1 MWLRTLEVI
10 LGGLFFYAGL
20 QKVLHPYEFAE
31 AVLAYQLL
39 PESLVG
45 LAVAGLPWVEIAA
58 GLCLV
63 VGLKRR
69 SCLLILA
76 GLVAGFLVVI
86 LITMARGL
94 KIDCG
99 CGLFFQRQVGL
110 AAVLEDAGVPGLGR
124 GAVLVGVVKGGERWA
139 GAGCRSRAL
148 SHNMVRKAHPTKNRK
163 LKNRL
168 IHGQIFQFLRSP
180 GKTVRLQQ
188 LPGGGGAGGDPHPGL
203 HPHLADR

>member
-1 MWLRTLEVI
+1 MRISSSIVVARTLAVI

-20 QKVLHPYEFAE
+20 QKILHPYEFAE

-45 LAVAGLPWVEIAA
+45 LAAAGLPWVEIVA
-58 GLCLV
+58 GLGLAA
-63 VGLKRR
+63 GLKRR

-99 CGLFFQRQVGL
+99 CGLFSQRQVGP
-110 AAVLEDAGVPGLGR
+110 AAVLEDLVLLVWSGGLFWWERRQTGVR
-124 GAVLVGVVKGGERWA
+124 NVCAKEI
-139 GAGCRSRAL
+139 
-148 SHNMVRKAHPTKNRK
+148 M
-163 LKNRL
+163 
-168 IHGQIFQFLRSP
+168 
-180 GKTVRLQQ
+180 
-188 LPGGGGAGGDPHPGL
+188 GGGNDPNASPS
-203 HPHLADR
+203 

>member
-1 MWLRTLEVI
+1 LRISGGIIGLRTLEVV

-31 AVLAYQLL
+31 AVLAYRLL

-45 LAVAGLPWVEIAA
+45 LAAAGLPWAEIAA
-58 GLCLV
+58 GFCLV
-63 VGLKRR
+63 AGLKPR

-76 GLVAGFLVVI
+76 GLVAVFLVVI

-110 AAVLEDAGVPGLGR
+110 AAVLEDAVLLIWAAGLYWWE
-124 GAVLVGVVKGGERWA
+124 L
-139 GAGCRSRAL
+139 
-148 SHNMVRKAHPTKNRK
+148 
-163 LKNRL
+163 
-168 IHGQIFQFLRSP
+168 LRSEKCGP
-180 GKTVRLQQ
+180 GSIAQTAPER
-188 LPGGGGAGGDPHPGL
+188 
-203 HPHLADR
+203 

>member
-1 MWLRTLEVI
+1 MRISSSLIGLRALEVI

-20 QKVLHPYEFAE
+20 LKILHPYEFAE

-45 LAVAGLPWVEIAA
+45 LAVAGLPWVEVLA
-58 GLCLV
+58 GLGLV
-63 VGLKRR
+63 AGLKRR

-99 CGLFFQRQVGL
+99 CGLFSQRQVGP
-110 AAVLEDAGVPGLGR
+110 AAVLEDLLLLGWAAGLYWWEWLR
-124 GAVLVGVVKGGERWA
+124 AEKGGPGR
-139 GAGCRSRAL
+139 L
-148 SHNMVRKAHPTKNRK
+148 SKPAP
-163 LKNRL
+163 
-168 IHGQIFQFLRSP
+168 
-180 GKTVRLQQ
+180 
-188 LPGGGGAGGDPHPGL
+188 
-203 HPHLADR
+203 

>member
-1 MWLRTLEVI
+1 MVLRTLEVV

-20 QKVLHPYEFAE
+20 QKLLHPYEFAE

-45 LAVAGLPWVEIAA
+45 VAAAGLPWVEVAA

-63 VGLKRR
+63 AGLKRR
-69 SCLLILA
+69 SGLLLLA

-94 KIDCG
+94 SIDCG

-110 AAVLEDAGVPGLGR
+110 AAVLEDAVLLIWAAGLYWWE
-124 GAVLVGVVKGGERWA
+124 L
-139 GAGCRSRAL
+139 
-148 SHNMVRKAHPTKNRK
+148 
-163 LKNRL
+163 
-168 IHGQIFQFLRSP
+168 LRSEKS
-180 GKTVRLQQ
+180 GQ
-188 LPGGGGAGGDPHPGL
+188 GL
-203 HPHLADR
+203 VAKAAP

>member
-1 MWLRTLEVI
+1 MRISSSIVVARTLAVI

-20 QKVLHPYEFAE
+20 QKILHPYEFAE

-45 LAVAGLPWVEIAA
+45 VAVAGLPWVEIVA
-58 GLCLV
+58 GLGLV
-63 VGLKRR
+63 AGLKRR

-99 CGLFFQRQVGL
+99 CGLFSQRQVGW
-110 AAVLEDAGVPGLGR
+110 AAVLEDLVLLGWAAGLYWWEWLR
-124 GAVLVGVVKGGERWA
+124 SEKGG
-139 GAGCRSRAL
+139 
-148 SHNMVRKAHPTKNRK
+148 
-163 LKNRL
+163 
-168 IHGQIFQFLRSP
+168 P
-180 GKTVRLQQ
+180 G
-188 LPGGGGAGGDPHPGL
+188 PIAEAAP
-203 HPHLADR
+203 